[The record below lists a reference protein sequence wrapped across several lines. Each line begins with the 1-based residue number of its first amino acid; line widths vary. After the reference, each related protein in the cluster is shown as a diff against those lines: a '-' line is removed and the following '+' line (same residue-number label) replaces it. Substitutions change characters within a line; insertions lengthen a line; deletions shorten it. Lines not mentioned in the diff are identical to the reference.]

1 MDQNGKLE
9 MEKDNEKEQALGM
22 CVESETRNQ
31 KSLTSCKNGE

>member
-1 MDQNGKLE
+1 MDQNGKRTE

-31 KSLTSCKNGE
+31 KSLTS